1 MAKEEAYPQFQF
13 WCQILTFGLLILVFV
28 RSIRETKI
36 VNEYDH
42 FELYREALSIRV
54 PFFFALDYTNYA

>member
-1 MAKEEAYPQFQF
+1 MAKEEAYLQFQF
-13 WCQILTFGLLILVFV
+13 WSQILTFGLLILVFV

-42 FELYREALSIRV
+42 FELYREALSRRV